1 MRLSRLLALG
11 LISLLL
17 LWSLVMA
24 RSQLL
29 TLRDSIQDQMQANL
43 ETSVTSLGL
52 VLQGAFLGGDP
63 VMAETLVNALF
74 DGGYVKSI
82 RLVDP
87 DGKVVFAREFTAPIK
102 EVPSWLPDYVP
113 FAEQTVQQEITDGW
127 NILGMLTITG
137 HSSYGYAYLWQAIQR
152 QAGILSFGILVAL
165 LLLFA
170 LLLFVLLPLRAVI
183 QRISAMAGNHLP
195 SPVPPA
201 FWHEIRQLDEAV
213 NRLIQEK
220 RRNHERR
227 KLKLLRWRLAAD
239 SELSVR
245 SSLPRGV
252 FTSTQGQLVLYRQVN
267 DASLFCQQGDIEQLW
282 AAFNRYWLGTTAA
295 MGQGRRIPLELL
307 VSPYRDALLELLRKG
322 RPGMLEWV
330 GRPVIDQPSPAALFK
345 VLKRLGYEHVLAD
358 FGCSR
363 QDYQWLEWMRPR
375 WVICQWSAALPAQY
389 WILQNVTLHDLGV
402 GVLVYGCLDTAL
414 MLELEFNGYLVAE
427 PE

>member
-137 HSSYGYAYLWQAIQR
+137 HSSYGYAYLWQAIQ
-152 QAGILSFGILVAL
+152 
-165 LLLFA
+165 
-170 LLLFVLLPLRAVI
+170 
-183 QRISAMAGNHLP
+183 
-195 SPVPPA
+195 
-201 FWHEIRQLDEAV
+201 
-213 NRLIQEK
+213 
-220 RRNHERR
+220 
-227 KLKLLRWRLAAD
+227 
-239 SELSVR
+239 
-245 SSLPRGV
+245 
-252 FTSTQGQLVLYRQVN
+252 
-267 DASLFCQQGDIEQLW
+267 
-282 AAFNRYWLGTTAA
+282 
-295 MGQGRRIPLELL
+295 GRCE
-307 VSPYRDALLELLRKG
+307 
-322 RPGMLEWV
+322 
-330 GRPVIDQPSPAALFK
+330 
-345 VLKRLGYEHVLAD
+345 
-358 FGCSR
+358 
-363 QDYQWLEWMRPR
+363 
-375 WVICQWSAALPAQY
+375 
-389 WILQNVTLHDLGV
+389 
-402 GVLVYGCLDTAL
+402 
-414 MLELEFNGYLVAE
+414 
-427 PE
+427 